1 MSRYDDIKIPDNID
15 DITKIAIS
23 KGRKQKN
30 IKKYRNVMV
39 ASIAT
44 LVIGGGVM
52 GVINPSLADSIPI
65 VRNIVKYF
73 DNNKDSRFKGDKHEL
88 EKTSKSLNLFVKDKG
103 IEFKVNS
110 ISYDESCMTVFYTIK
125 TDKNIKENY
134 NIAENSFLD
143 TPFINLYIN
152 GKEVNEYRN
161 PELESK
167 FVGSNKLEGIYRFDM
182 SGIDIKVN
190 DKVELKTDNIF
201 NTDGNWNIATNVDKS
216 KSNVDSHVYKV
227 NKKFTIGETNYDIK
241 EVIISP
247 LGNKMLIQTS
257 ELKDSNKSNKSNEE
271 NEFLAGFALMDD
283 KGKVLNIIDNGSH
296 GPDETTG
303 IATNSLEFIGADSST
318 KYLQVVPTKY
328 IRFADDKMSEPK
340 SINSLPLTF
349 KTSEVGKIKIDS
361 FKVTGDKIEFTY
373 YKEGLV
379 DIEPYLE
386 YFDKDGNKVDFGGLQ
401 DTYVDRKTG
410 KYTETIDLKGY
421 KHNEEKIKSISKI
434 SVSYVN
440 DVKLLKD
447 KSIKIELNK

>member
-1 MSRYDDIKIPDNID
+1 MSKYDEIKMPDNID
-15 DITKIAIS
+15 AITKNAIS

-30 IKKYRNVMV
+30 IRKYKNVMV

-44 LVIGGGVM
+44 LVVVGGVM

-73 DNNKDSRFKGDKHEL
+73 DNNKDSRFKGDKREL
-88 EKTSKSLNLFVKDKG
+88 EKTSNSLNLSVKDKG

-134 NIAENSFLD
+134 KVNENPLFDHPSID
-143 TPFINLYIN
+143 LYIN
-152 GKEVNEYRN
+152 GKRVNSYSN
-161 PELESK
+161 PESESK
-167 FVGSNKLEGIYRFDM
+167 YIGSNKLEGIYRFDM
-182 SGIDIKVN
+182 SGINIKAN
-190 DKVELKTDNIF
+190 DKVELKIDNIF
-201 NTDGNWNIATNVDKS
+201 NTDGTWNIATNLDKS
-216 KSNVDSHVYKV
+216 KTNVDSHIYKV
-227 NKKFTIGETNYDIK
+227 NKKFTIGKTNYDIK

-247 LGNKMLIQTS
+247 LGNKMLLQTS
-257 ELKDSNKSNKSNEE
+257 ELNDSNEGSKL
-271 NEFLAGFALMDD
+271 LAGFALMDD
-283 KGKVLNIIDNGSH
+283 KGKILNIIDNGSY
-296 GPDETTG
+296 GPDEKTG
-303 IATNSLEFIGADSST
+303 IATNSFEFIGADSST
-318 KYLQVVPTKY
+318 KYLQAIPRKY
-328 IRFADDKMSEPK
+328 IRFADDKMSEPQ

-379 DIEPYLE
+379 DHEIYLE
-386 YFDKDGNKVDFGGLQ
+386 YFDKDGNEVDFGGLQ

-410 KYTETIDLKGY
+410 KYTETVNLNGY

-434 SVSYVN
+434 SVSYLN
-440 DVKLLKD
+440 DEKLLKD
-447 KSIKIELNK
+447 KAIKIELNK

>member
-1 MSRYDDIKIPDNID
+1 MSKYDDIKIPDNID
-15 DITKIAIS
+15 DITKNAIS

-30 IKKYRNVMV
+30 IRKYRNVMV

-44 LVIGGGVM
+44 IVIGGGVM

-65 VRNIVKYF
+65 VRSIVKYF

-247 LGNKMLIQTS
+247 LGNKMLLQTS
-257 ELKDSNKSNKSNEE
+257 ELKDSNKSNEE

-303 IATNSLEFIGADSST
+303 IATNSLEFIGSDSST
-318 KYLQVVPTKY
+318 KYLQVVPAKY

-340 SINSLPLTF
+340 SINSLPLKF

-379 DIEPYLE
+379 DIDPYLE

-410 KYTETIDLKGY
+410 KYTETIDLKRY

-447 KSIKIELNK
+447 KAIKIELNK

>member
-1 MSRYDDIKIPDNID
+1 MSKYDDIKIPDNID
-15 DITKIAIS
+15 DITKNAIS

-30 IKKYRNVMV
+30 IRKYRNVMV

-44 LVIGGGVM
+44 IVIGGGVM

-65 VRNIVKYF
+65 VRSIVKYF

-167 FVGSNKLEGIYRFDM
+167 FVGRNKLEGIYRFDM

-201 NTDGNWNIATNVDKS
+201 NTYGNWNRATNVDKS

-247 LGNKMLIQTS
+247 LGNKMLLQTS
-257 ELKDSNKSNKSNEE
+257 ELKDSNKSNQE

-283 KGKVLNIIDNGSH
+283 KGKVLNTIDNGSN

-434 SVSYVN
+434 SVSYE
-440 DVKLLKD
+440 DGMKLAKE

>member
-1 MSRYDDIKIPDNID
+1 MSKYDDIKIPDNID
-15 DITKIAIS
+15 DITKNAIS

-30 IKKYRNVMV
+30 IRKYRNVMV
-39 ASIAT
+39 ASIVT
-44 LVIGGGVM
+44 IVIGGGVM

-65 VRNIVKYF
+65 VRSIVKYF

-167 FVGSNKLEGIYRFDM
+167 FVGRNKLEGIYRFDM

-201 NTDGNWNIATNVDKS
+201 NIDGNWNIATNVDKS

-247 LGNKMLIQTS
+247 LGNKMLLQTS
-257 ELKDSNKSNKSNEE
+257 ELKDSNKSNQE

-283 KGKVLNIIDNGSH
+283 KGKVLNTIDNGSH

-440 DVKLLKD
+440 DAKLLKD
-447 KSIKIELNK
+447 KSIKIELNN

>member
-1 MSRYDDIKIPDNID
+1 MSKYDEIKMPDNID
-15 DITKIAIS
+15 DITNTAIS

-30 IKKYRNVMV
+30 LRKYRNVMV

-44 LVIGGGVM
+44 LVVGGGVM

-65 VRNIVKYF
+65 VKNIVSYF
-73 DNNKDSRFKGDKHEL
+73 DNNKDSRFKGDKREL
-88 EKTSKSLNLFVKDKG
+88 EKTSNSLNLSVKDKG

-134 NIAENSFLD
+134 RVNENPLFAHPSID
-143 TPFINLYIN
+143 LYVN
-152 GKEVNEYRN
+152 GKRVDSYSN
-161 PELESK
+161 PESEAK
-167 FVGSNKLEGIYRFDM
+167 YIGSNKLEGIYRFDM
-182 SGIDIKVN
+182 SGIDIKEN

-201 NTDGNWNIATNVDKS
+201 NTDGNWNVATNLDTS
-216 KSNVDSHVYKV
+216 KTNVDSHIYKV

-247 LGNKMLIQTS
+247 LGNKILLQTS
-257 ELKDSNKSNKSNEE
+257 ELKDSNEVRQP
-271 NEFLAGFALMDD
+271 LAGFALMDD
-283 KGKVLNIIDNGSH
+283 KGKILNTIDSESY
-296 GPDETTG
+296 GPDEKTG
-303 IATNSLEFIGADSST
+303 IATNSFEFIGADSGT
-318 KYLQVVPTKY
+318 KYLQAIPQEY
-328 IRFADDKMSEPK
+328 IRFADSKMSEPK
-340 SINSLPLTF
+340 SINNLPLIF

-379 DIEPYLE
+379 DNEICLD
-386 YFDKDGNKVDFGGLQ
+386 YFDKDGNEVEFCGLK
-401 DTYVDRKTG
+401 DTYFDRKTG
-410 KYTETIDLKGY
+410 KYTETVNLNGY

-434 SVSYVN
+434 AVYYVN

-447 KSIKIELNK
+447 KVIKIELNK

>member
-1 MSRYDDIKIPDNID
+1 MSKYDEIKMPDNID
-15 DITKIAIS
+15 AITKNAIS

-30 IKKYRNVMV
+30 IRKYKNVMV

-44 LVIGGGVM
+44 LVVVGGVM

-73 DNNKDSRFKGDKHEL
+73 DNDKDSRFKGDKREL
-88 EKTSKSLNLFVKDKG
+88 EKTSNSLNLSVKDKG

-134 NIAENSFLD
+134 KVNENPLFDHPSID
-143 TPFINLYIN
+143 LYIN
-152 GKEVNEYRN
+152 GKRVNSYSN
-161 PELESK
+161 PESESK
-167 FVGSNKLEGIYRFDM
+167 YIGSNKLEGIYRFDM
-182 SGIDIKVN
+182 SGINIKAN
-190 DKVELKTDNIF
+190 DKVELKIDNIF
-201 NTDGNWNIATNVDKS
+201 DTDGTWNIDTNLDKS
-216 KSNVDSHVYKV
+216 KTNVDSHIYKV
-227 NKKFTIGETNYDIK
+227 NKKFTIGKTNYDIK

-247 LGNKMLIQTS
+247 LGNKMLLQTS
-257 ELKDSNKSNKSNEE
+257 ELNDSNEGSKL
-271 NEFLAGFALMDD
+271 LAGFALMDD
-283 KGKVLNIIDNGSH
+283 KGKILNIIDNGSY
-296 GPDETTG
+296 GPDEKTG
-303 IATNSLEFIGADSST
+303 IATNSFEFIGADSST
-318 KYLQVVPTKY
+318 KYLQAIPRKY
-328 IRFADDKMSEPK
+328 IRFADDKMSEPQ

-379 DIEPYLE
+379 DHEIYLE
-386 YFDKDGNKVDFGGLQ
+386 YFDKDGNEVDFGGLQ

-410 KYTETIDLKGY
+410 KYTETVNLNGY

-434 SVSYVN
+434 SVSYLN
-440 DVKLLKD
+440 DEKLLKD
-447 KSIKIELNK
+447 KAKK

>member
-1 MSRYDDIKIPDNID
+1 MSKYDEIKMPDNID
-15 DITKIAIS
+15 DITNTAIS

-30 IKKYRNVMV
+30 LRKYRNVMV

-65 VRNIVKYF
+65 VKNIVSYF
-73 DNNKDSRFKGDKHEL
+73 DNNKDSRFKGDKREL
-88 EKTSKSLNLFVKDKG
+88 EKTSNSLNLSVKDKG

-134 NIAENSFLD
+134 RVNENPLFAHPSID
-143 TPFINLYIN
+143 LYVN
-152 GKEVNEYRN
+152 GKRVDSYSN
-161 PELESK
+161 PESEAK
-167 FVGSNKLEGIYRFDM
+167 YIGSNKLEGIYRFDM
-182 SGIDIKVN
+182 SGIAIKEN

-201 NTDGNWNIATNVDKS
+201 NTDGNWNIATNLDTS
-216 KSNVDSHVYKV
+216 KTNVDSHIYKV

-247 LGNKMLIQTS
+247 LGNKILLQTS
-257 ELKDSNKSNKSNEE
+257 ELKDSNEVRQP
-271 NEFLAGFALMDD
+271 LAGFALMDD
-283 KGKVLNIIDNGSH
+283 KGKILNTIDSESY
-296 GPDETTG
+296 GPDEKTG
-303 IATNSLEFIGADSST
+303 IATNSFEFIGADSDT
-318 KYLQVVPTKY
+318 KYLQAIPQEY
-328 IRFADDKMSEPK
+328 IRFADSKMSEPK
-340 SINSLPLTF
+340 SINNLPLIF

-379 DIEPYLE
+379 DNEICLD
-386 YFDKDGNKVDFGGLQ
+386 YFDKDGNEVEFCGLK
-401 DTYVDRKTG
+401 DTYFDRKTG
-410 KYTETIDLKGY
+410 KYTETVNLNGY

-434 SVSYVN
+434 SVYYVN
-440 DVKLLKD
+440 DVKLLKN
-447 KSIKIELNK
+447 KAIKIELNK